1 MLTIVNDTHL
11 GVVRSAGTTPATALT
26 LRGWM
31 LQKFEEIL
39 EETDNDLLILGDLFD
54 TYQIPMTDLLRV
66 YQLLD
71 NWVRNNNYQTL
82 HLVPGNHDLS
92 TDSSKLS
99 SFQFLGQLLL
109 ANAANR
115 TFTEGNGVQYYAKG
129 GYVVGHPNVYV
140 IPHVANQD
148 LFDMEL
154 ARVPECDYLLV
165 HCNYENNFAKES
177 DHSLNFSRD
186 QVRECK
192 AQNILFAHEHARR
205 RINDKVYILGNSIPS
220 SISDCLDGSDKCTHT
235 ISAGSVQ
242 RSSTFIVEAPDG
254 YREIDW
260 RDPVESEA
268 RFIRFTGTCTSEES
282 ALAADTISRYRRQSD
297 AFVIGNAVKVQTAEG
312 QAQLEV
318 DSLEAVRAFD
328 IMGALKDYLTESE
341 WGIIQG
347 LK

>member
-54 TYQIPMTDLLRV
+54 SYQIPMTDLLQV
-66 YQLLD
+66 YWALVKWLENKD
-71 NWVRNNNYQTL
+71 HML
-82 HLVPGNHDLS
+82 HMVPGNHDLS
-92 TDSSKLS
+92 TDSSKMS
-99 SFQFLGQLLL
+99 SFQFLASLL
-109 ANAANR
+109 R
-115 TFTEGNGVQYYAKG
+115 PYHMEYYKQGSMVTGHKG
-129 GYVVGHPNVYV
+129 VYV
-140 IPHVANQD
+140 IPHMPNQD

-154 ARVPECDYLLV
+154 AKVPECEYLLV

-192 AQNILFAHEHARR
+192 AKNILFAHEHARR

-220 SISDCLDGSDKCTHT
+220 SISDCLDGSDKCIHT
-235 ISAGSVQ
+235 ISSGSVQ

-282 ALAADTISRYRRQSD
+282 AQAADTISRYRRQSD

-312 QAQLEV
+312 QTQLEV

-347 LK
+347 LR